1 MNAPSSAR
9 EALLV
14 EALGDVAVLLD
25 RIENVGAVI
34 ASTTDAI
41 ALAASKLEAQAALM
55 DARMARLAEH
65 AQTQAVKHIARR
77 TTELV
82 HSAAEAESRSMA
94 AFARALLHTE
104 LYPALRSLVQS
115 AQACAANCD
124 SHASSRHRMWWV
136 CAATA
141 SGSSILT
148 WALAFLV
155 LAR

>member
-14 EALGDVAVLLD
+14 EALGDVAILLD
-25 RIENVGAVI
+25 RIENLGAAL
-34 ASTTDAI
+34 ASTADAI
-41 ALAASKLEAQAALM
+41 VLAATKLEAQAASM
-55 DARMARLAEH
+55 EARMTTLAAH
-65 AQTQAVKHIARR
+65 AQAQTVKHIARR
-77 TTELV
+77 TTELM

-104 LYPALRSLVQS
+104 LSPVLRSLVQS

-124 SHASSRHRMWWV
+124 SHASSPHRMWWV

-148 WALAFLV
+148 CALAFLV